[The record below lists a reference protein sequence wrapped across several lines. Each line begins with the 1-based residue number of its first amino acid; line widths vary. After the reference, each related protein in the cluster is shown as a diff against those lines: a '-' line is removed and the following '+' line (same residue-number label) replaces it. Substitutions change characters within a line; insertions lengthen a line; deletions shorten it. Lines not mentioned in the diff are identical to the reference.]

1 MNRQEAQEFL
11 KKHLLILVKDKD
23 GKAQYP
29 YKSINAHK
37 QIAERLLRGL
47 CGCMDVKCKL
57 ECKNEDGEKI
67 MGFTKDNIYQ
77 ANKISDE
84 CWEIED
90 DKGVIEQFFC
100 LEIMFEEIT
109 G

>member
-37 QIAERLLRGL
+37 QISERLLQGL
-47 CGCMDVKCKL
+47 VTCNECGNTGRSYPTLQEPDGAQCMNCL
-57 ECKNEDGEKI
+57 
-67 MGFTKDNIYQ
+67 
-77 ANKISDE
+77 
-84 CWEIED
+84 D
-90 DKGVIEQFFC
+90 DDIFD
-100 LEIMFEEIT
+100 IT